1 MFWLCCVAYEITT
14 VFIISDYINILFIY
28 LFSYRDII
36 KIVFQ
41 FLLGD
46 ETSTV
51 KIEKKLK

>member
-36 KIVFQ
+36 KIVFK

-51 KIEKKLK
+51 KIEKN